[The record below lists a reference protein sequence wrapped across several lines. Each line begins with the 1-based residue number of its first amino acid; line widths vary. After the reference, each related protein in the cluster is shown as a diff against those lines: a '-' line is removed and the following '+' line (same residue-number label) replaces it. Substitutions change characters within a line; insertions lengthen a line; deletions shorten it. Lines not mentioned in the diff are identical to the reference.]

1 MLPGLALDLTSLVVS
16 SGNCCGEVT
25 ICRHHDKCDISLRG
39 TCDHVLD
46 EVTMSWGIN
55 NGVVPLLSEELLCG
69 ACNCHT
75 TFALFLLTIHVEGK
89 GKRCLAQTLC
99 LLLKLFELAL
109 RNTTQLEEQ

>member
-55 NGVVPLLSEELLCG
+55 DSVVPLLSEELLCG

-75 TFALFLLTIHVEGK
+75 TLALLFLAVHVKGEGK
-89 GKRCLAQTLC
+89 GSLSQPLS
-99 LLLKLFELAL
+99 LL
-109 RNTTQLEEQ
+109 